1 MTDRAKKISELTVL
15 TSASGDDLLVIVDD
29 PSGTAVTKKI
39 TVSNLFGNSTA
50 NVAIYKSAA
59 ASLPSATTAKIGTIF
74 FDSDYLYIAVTANS
88 LKRIP
93 LTSF

>member
-39 TVSNLFGNSTA
+39 TVSNLFGNSQA
-50 NVAIYKSAA
+50 NAVIYG
-59 ASLPSATTAKIGTIF
+59 ATPANSSITIKQGTLLH
-74 FDSDYLYIAVTANS
+74 DNNYLYIAVANNEV
-88 LKRIP
+88 KRVV
-93 LTSF
+93 LGAF

>member
-39 TVSNLFGNSTA
+39 TVSNLFGNSQA
-50 NVAIYKSAA
+50 NVVIYGATPANSAITIKQ
-59 ASLPSATTAKIGTIF
+59 GTLLY
-74 FDSDYLYIAVTANS
+74 SNSYLYIAVANNVV
-88 LKRIP
+88 KRLP
-93 LTSF
+93 LESF

>member
-39 TVSNLFGNSTA
+39 TVSNLFGNSQA
-50 NVAIYKSAA
+50 NVVIYGTTPANSAITIKQ
-59 ASLPSATTAKIGTIF
+59 GTLMYNG
-74 FDSDYLYIAVTANS
+74 SYLYVAVANNVI
-88 LKRIP
+88 KRLP
-93 LTSF
+93 LESF

>member
-39 TVSNLFGNSTA
+39 TVSNLFGNSIA

-59 ASLPSATTAKIGTIF
+59 SSLPSATTAKIGTIF
-74 FDSDYLYIAVTANS
+74 FDSTYLYIAVSANV
-88 LKRIP
+88 LKRIA
-93 LTSF
+93 LEVF

>member
-39 TVSNLFGNSTA
+39 TVSNLFGNSQA
-50 NVAIYKSAA
+50 NVVIYGTTPANSAITIKQ
-59 ASLPSATTAKIGTIF
+59 GTLMYN
-74 FDSDYLYIAVTANS
+74 DSYLYVAVANNVI
-88 LKRIP
+88 KRLP
-93 LTSF
+93 LESF